1 MCVDWTTVGAD
12 AFVEGTIEVD
22 DRRFSVEFRIWD
34 TGRCQRLLRKRYR
47 QDVGLDP
54 TALARRI
61 ADDVVEAFIGVR
73 GVSASEIAFVSDRT
87 GSKEIYLM
95 DADGSRQRAVTANGS
110 INNFPSWAP
119 DGKSIAFTSYRHR
132 NQPNVFVSTRGRGKP
147 QRLLTGLRRE
157 QSQYRAVF
165 GPDGNSLAVVMSDGK
180 PSELYSVKMSTRK
193 YKRLT
198 NNRSIDVSP
207 AWSPNGEQLA
217 YVSDRTGSPQ
227 VYIMN
232 ADGSDSR
239 RITFNGSY
247 NTAPTWSP
255 DGKWI
260 AYETRIG
267 GQFDIWLIDPGGR
280 TNVPL
285 VSHPRSDE
293 APSWAP
299 NSRKLVFSSTRRGRA
314 DIYVIYVGG
323 GGKARRITSGAGN
336 NTAPAWGPYPR
347 WAGGAGKFS
356 EGGERQMMGIRQLR
370 RSGRG
375 IGALAAMLVLL
386 QLGGCVTVADFRRL
400 EREMTD
406 MKRGGGPT
414 EASRRTRVADLSA
427 QVDSLEAE
435 VRDLGGRL
443 EVLEHRIAEALRE
456 AQAARGEVAA
466 LVPPDPAADGSDLLD
481 GPPEE
486 SGTGANADE
495 IEAYRAAYDAWRSGD
510 S

>member
-1 MCVDWTTVGAD
+1 MRATATSLRFSAPALCCAALVLVAHAAFAQGRPAVIVDPGKRQVFKAAVQRFADSSKVKADERTVKFRTALSNALAFSSVFELIDPKAYLGPDQTSDFDRRKSLACVDWTTVGAD
-12 AFVEGTIEVD
+12 AFVEGTLEVD
-22 DRRFSVEFRIWD
+22 ERQFTVEFRIWD

-110 INNFPSWAP
+110 INNFPSWSP
-119 DGKSIAFTSYRHR
+119 DGKSIAFTSYRHL
-132 NQPNVFVSTRGRGKP
+132 NQPNIFVSTRGQGKP

-198 NNRSIDVSP
+198 NDRSIDVSP
-207 AWSPNGEQLA
+207 AWSPNGGQLA

-227 VYIMN
+227 IYIMK

-239 RITFNGSY
+239 RITFNGNY

-260 AYETRIG
+260 AYEARVG
-267 GQFDIWLIDPGGR
+267 GQFDIWLIDPEGR

-285 VSHPRSDE
+285 ISHPRSDE

-299 NSRKLVFSSTRRGRA
+299 NSRKLAFSSTRRGRA
-314 DIYVIYVGG
+314 DIYVIDVGG
-323 GGKARRITSGAGN
+323 GGEARRITSGAEN
-336 NTAPAWGPYPR
+336 NTAPSWGPYPR
-347 WAGGAGKFS
+347 
-356 EGGERQMMGIRQLR
+356 
-370 RSGRG
+370 
-375 IGALAAMLVLL
+375 
-386 QLGGCVTVADFRRL
+386 
-400 EREMTD
+400 
-406 MKRGGGPT
+406 
-414 EASRRTRVADLSA
+414 
-427 QVDSLEAE
+427 
-435 VRDLGGRL
+435 
-443 EVLEHRIAEALRE
+443 
-456 AQAARGEVAA
+456 
-466 LVPPDPAADGSDLLD
+466 
-481 GPPEE
+481 
-486 SGTGANADE
+486 
-495 IEAYRAAYDAWRSGD
+495 
-510 S
+510 